1 MRRRKILGL
10 AAAALSTAACT
21 TDDYYGGGQ
30 PVYQGTQYAT
40 PRQPFLGELTG
51 PGVALLDPW
60 LAETEE
66 GRAVVTLGF
75 TTAAEGVISEDVANR
90 ANIWFRRYADQN
102 CDLRLTDGEI
112 RNGLVAAAG
121 PYLRGQVMP
130 GAPAA

>member
-1 MRRRKILGL
+1 MRRRRILGL
-10 AAAALSTAACT
+10 AVAALSATACT
-21 TDDYYGGGQ
+21 TDDYYGGQ
-30 PVYQGTQYAT
+30 PVYQGTQYASA
-40 PRQPFLGELTG
+40 RQPYLGELTG

-60 LAETEE
+60 LVGTEE

-75 TTAAEGVISEDVANR
+75 TTAAEGVISEDVAHR
-90 ANIWFRRYADQN
+90 ANVWFRRYADQN

-121 PYLRGQVMP
+121 PFLRPEAAP